1 MLALQGLTRI
11 MEKREAI
18 DEVLNLIPEDK
29 RTDAEGLMGR
39 LLGDV
44 YATGM
49 NDGIELATDKLESRL
64 REVGFI

>member
-11 MEKREAI
+11 MERREAI

-29 RTDAEGLMGR
+29 RTDAEALMGR

-44 YATGM
+44 YAAGM
-49 NDGIELATDKLESRL
+49 NDGIELATDKPESRL
-64 REVGFI
+64 RQVGLL